1 MLVTLLCLWLLED
14 DNFWISMR
22 EYQNWWHLLNVGPLL
37 EKYSVC
43 WWPKTLSQSCHQ
55 HISSPTSV
63 TNIDVTPLVLT
74 LNENRLKV
82 LSFTSIMMG
91 VVDLEIHYASHGQMV
106 KPPQPPDFGI
116 PCHFTWNST
125 VFQNGQNGL
134 IIFSEF
140 LSTVTR
146 TSISIMTIISS
157 ALIWWYSELERRL
170 LVIRH
175 HLVEEIGLIRSPL
188 SRHYMF
194 ELGLFW
200 KKIGNLRV
208 NKVKMKKEAS
218 FVILYALYN
227 MMHAICGILNRS
239 SDINDILSLLALALS
254 KQIETCRPIKTLTLK
269 TRPKF

>member
-1 MLVTLLCLWLLED
+1 MAEFERRELLK
-14 DNFWISMR
+14 MR
-22 EYQNWWHLLNVGPLL
+22 VHHALRKASTAILARFSIREILDYFVKSLKP
-37 EKYSVC
+37 
-43 WWPKTLSQSCHQ
+43 Q
-55 HISSPTSV
+55 HI
-63 TNIDVTPLVLT
+63 
-74 LNENRLKV
+74 NENRFKV

-125 VFQNGQNGL
+125 VFKNGQTGL

-194 ELGLFW
+194 ELGLFS
-200 KKIGNLRV
+200 
-208 NKVKMKKEAS
+208 M
-218 FVILYALYN
+218 
-227 MMHAICGILNRS
+227 
-239 SDINDILSLLALALS
+239 
-254 KQIETCRPIKTLTLK
+254 
-269 TRPKF
+269 